1 MKQIEVTSDKVKMTE
16 IGRQLYKRRRLFTKV
31 QAESIRKTIS
41 HFMPTST
48 EDEIDNFFF
57 RYYYDYMVY
66 GFNIDQL
73 FYLHLIDKT
82 HEEKMTYITHASK
95 FLYYSRL
102 NRRSSMHMLEDKY
115 EAYNLLKDYYKR
127 EIIKIEDDNDYQM
140 FLDYISRHPI
150 FVVKPI
156 DLSNGLGIRKVD
168 SNDYSDKKQ
177 LYMELLGSGKE
188 FEEAQD
194 YKWSSNYSAAV
205 LEEVIEQDE
214 VLNKLNPSS
223 VNSVRVT
230 TVRINNEVHIYYPWI
245 KVAVG
250 GEFVASATLGGFDAC
265 INAET
270 GVVETNGYLEDGSF
284 IEYHPDTN
292 VKIKGLVIPKWDSL
306 ISMAK
311 EVASKMDPSINYVG
325 WDFVLTP
332 TGWVIMEGNFY
343 GDTMWQ
349 MCYDKGMKEDFE
361 NPIGWKQERYWWQ
374 YNMADLEQ

>member
-1 MKQIEVTSDKVKMTE
+1 
-16 IGRQLYKRRRLFTKV
+16 
-31 QAESIRKTIS
+31 
-41 HFMPTST
+41 
-48 EDEIDNFFF
+48 
-57 RYYYDYMVY
+57 
-66 GFNIDQL
+66 
-73 FYLHLIDKT
+73 
-82 HEEKMTYITHASK
+82 
-95 FLYYSRL
+95 
-102 NRRSSMHMLEDKY
+102 
-115 EAYNLLKDYYKR
+115 
-127 EIIKIEDDNDYQM
+127 M

-361 NPIGWKQERYWWQ
+361 NLIGWKQERYWWQ